1 MVAAL
6 AGLAIGLGAGLAIP
20 WGRRRRS
27 PVPPSPPST
36 ELPAGTAE
44 VLAALPSSA
53 VVLDPADRVLRASS
67 AARAYGIVRGDEM
80 VIGDLLALARQVR
93 RDGVIRETEI
103 EVEMRRFGPDAATFA
118 VRVAPLGGTGLV
130 LVLAEDQTERLR
142 VDAVRRDF
150 VANISHELKTPV
162 GALSLLAETIADA
175 SDDPDAVRR
184 FTGRMQQE
192 ASRLTHV
199 IQDLITLSRIQ
210 GAEPMAEPTEVDV
223 DEVIEEALDT
233 VRTAA
238 DAKGIELASGGT
250 SELVVMGD
258 EGLLATA
265 LRNLV
270 SNAVAYSPQRTRV
283 SVSAEA
289 TEQAVEIS
297 VADQGIGIPPQ
308 DLERVF
314 ERFYR
319 VDAARSRATGGT
331 GLGLAIV
338 KHIMT
343 HHRGEVTVWSKE
355 GSGSTFTLRLPL
367 SEGAEG
373 DEGDGPSPSTSTAGD
388 GGPPPNERPKPIGR
402 QRK

>member
-1 MVAAL
+1 MQGELVTAIAAL
-6 AGLAIGLGAGLAIP
+6 LGLAVGLGAGLALP
-20 WGRRRRS
+20 LGRGRT
-27 PVPPSPPST
+27 PPSPDPPQPSD
-36 ELPAGTAE
+36 LPPGIAE

-67 AARAYGIVRGDEM
+67 AARAYGIVRGEEL
-80 VIGDLLALARQVR
+80 VIGDLLVLARQVR

-103 EVEMRRFGPDAATFA
+103 EVAVRKFGPDSTSFA

-142 VDAVRRDF
+142 VEAVRRDF

-162 GALSLLAETIADA
+162 GALSLLAETISDA
-175 SDDPDAVRR
+175 SDDPEAVRR

-192 ASRLTHV
+192 AGRLTHV

-210 GAEPMAEPTEVDV
+210 GAEPMADPAEVEVDA
-223 DEVIEEALDT
+223 VIEEALDT

-238 DAKGIELASGGT
+238 DAKRIELVAGGAGGL
-250 SELVVMGD
+250 EVLGD

-270 SNAVAYSPQRTRV
+270 SNAVAYSPKQTRI
-283 SVSAEA
+283 SVTAEE
-289 TEQAVEIS
+289 TESAVEIS

-308 DLERVF
+308 DLERIF

-355 GSGSTFTLRLPL
+355 GSGSTFTLRLPRT
-367 SEGAEG
+367 EDAERA
-373 DEGDGPSPSTSTAGD
+373 PAHAG
-388 GGPPPNERPKPIGR
+388 
-402 QRK
+402 